1 MVREMKMRR
10 LTWWGGGGVF
20 MCVCVCGEV
29 VVGLSYHPLPLF
41 SHSPLSLTRSLAFS
55 LPLILESPLLPQM
68 RVSSLSSCSGRGSYT
83 EPVWHI
89 WNTEFQPS
97 VYPLCMCAHP
107 VYWGNAITGHWK
119 GHWSDETVANELT
132 HFIHWHN
139 FMNRWCWVLKC
150 WRKQMNE

>member
-10 LTWWGGGGVF
+10 LTWWVRGCL
-20 MCVCVCGEV
+20 CVCVWRWWWGWVTILFLCSRTH
-29 VVGLSYHPLPLF
+29 LSH
-41 SHSPLSLTRSLAFS
+41 SLAFS

-83 EPVWHI
+83 ELVWPI
-89 WNTEFQPS
+89 WNTQFQPS

-132 HFIHWHN
+132 HFIHWLN
-139 FMNRWCWVLKC
+139 FMNRWCWVLKY